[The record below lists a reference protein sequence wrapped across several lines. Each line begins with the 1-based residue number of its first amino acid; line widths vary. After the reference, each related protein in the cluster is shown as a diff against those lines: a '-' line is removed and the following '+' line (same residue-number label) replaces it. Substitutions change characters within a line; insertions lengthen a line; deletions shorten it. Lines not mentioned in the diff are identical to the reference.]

1 MSRKRY
7 YLLDILRGFTL
18 LHMIAYH
25 AIWDLVNLNGM
36 DWKWFHTLP
45 GDIWQKYIS
54 WSFILLSGFCFSLG
68 KNTLKRGISLILC
81 STVISAVT
89 LIFMPDDRILFG
101 VLTLIGSC
109 TLLMLPAQKI
119 LKKCMAPAG
128 LTVCFLLFLL
138 TQNINQGFLGFAE
151 WNFIKLPETWYVNM
165 FTTYLGFTTPDFYSS
180 DYFSLFPW
188 LFLFLTGYFL
198 YRIFEENHLLVFLQ
212 RMRNRPLEWLGRHS
226 LLLYLIHQPV
236 IYLILRLFV
245 PAH

>member
-54 WSFILLSGFCFSLG
+54 WSFILLSGFCISLG
-68 KNTLKRGISLILC
+68 KNTLKRGISLILF

>member
-54 WSFILLSGFCFSLG
+54 WSFILLSGFCISLG